1 MGIPVGMIFVGFQNK
16 GSIILFSFLF
26 ADSLNTFEPN
36 LLGTEGSQKCIFH
49 ILQFSQNF
57 YFILK
62 FVFVRVAEDFYWRA
76 AIIYFSRDVE
86 IFARIVDDEKV
97 GGLWTLYISTTYV
110 LEERIIEPKGLFKGY
125 SFIS

>member
-16 GSIILFSFLF
+16 GSIILFSFFL
-26 ADSLNTFEPN
+26 AYPLNTFEPN
-36 LLGTEGSQKCIFH
+36 LLGTQGPKKGIFH
-49 ILQFSQNF
+49 VLHFSQNF

-76 AIIYFSRDVE
+76 AIIYFSRDVK
-86 IFARIVDDEKV
+86 IFTRIVDDEKV
-97 GGLWTLYISTTYV
+97 GGLWTLDVSTTYV